1 MIVILGQTAT
11 GKSDFAVEIAKKIN
25 DLSQYKSGEIIS
37 ADSRQVYKD
46 MNLGTGKITKKEMQG
61 VKHYLLDVIS
71 PKNIFSVSDF
81 QKLANKE
88 IKNII
93 SKNKIPIICGGTG
106 FYIDA
111 LVNGTRF
118 PEVPPN
124 KELREKLSNKTA
136 QKLFDILKKL
146 DKNRAE
152 NIDPKNKVRLIRA
165 IEIARALGSV
175 PRLKNNGNIDNKSG
189 TNSAMAEFVPRV
201 NDKSTILKI
210 GLKIPDEILKKRIK
224 ARLISRIK
232 KGMIKEIKDLHEKKK
247 ITWKRL
253 ESFGLEY
260 RYVAY
265 HLQGKLSKGDMVEKL
280 NTEIWHFAKRQN
292 TWFRRDKDI
301 LWINPLK
308 NSEKQIA
315 FREIKKFLK

>member
-25 DLSQYKSGEIIS
+25 DLSRYKSGEIIS

-146 DKNRAE
+146 DKNRVE